1 MMSDDIHVKIILA
14 RGGGY
19 LLRVNGI
26 AIPPTNHHG
35 TQWDRLSNRVRQ
47 PSQTAPWRYRQ
58 DDMVRCVVDSFA
70 IKRKI
75 AQIVVIWC
83 VAYPD
88 VPIPAAM

>member
-75 AQIVVIWC
+75 AEIVVIW
-83 VAYPD
+83 
-88 VPIPAAM
+88 